1 MPTKTSLDS
10 HYALSRKLQKLR
22 EVDWQGEGLYR
33 EEHDS
38 VNDANDRVTVQ
49 HQRMDK
55 PENNSSDND
64 LEVDKEDDEVEQHSD
79 EEEDDE

>member
-10 HYALSRKLQKLR
+10 VRNSRNS
-22 EVDWQGEGLYR
+22 EDWYR